1 MSHSI
6 LLRASA
12 AAFPAVFVV
21 HDIAEALQAARADES
36 LGRLLGRASP
46 RAAAL
51 FERRLRLEEREYLAA
66 AAGAFA
72 LGAAAAWP
80 VVARPRR
87 GPALTFF
94 TAAVML
100 RLANSLVHAV
110 ETAAPRDTSGVAGDA
125 GGGGAASAPA
135 PRLSPG
141 AASALA
147 LGLPYCLLTLRA
159 LSRAGLATPG
169 ELLRA
174 LVLGAALM
182 PAAAVT
188 LRLGAR
194 LAGERA
200 GAPVAG
206 AA

>member
-6 LLRASA
+6 PLRASA
-12 AAFPAVFVV
+12 AAFPAVFLV
-21 HDIAEALQAARADES
+21 HDVAEALQAARADES

-80 VVARPRR
+80 VAARPRR

-100 RLANSLVHAV
+100 RLANSLVHAAA
-110 ETAAPRDTSGVAGDA
+110 TAAPRTPSAAAGDA
-125 GGGGAASAPA
+125 AGGVAASAPA
-135 PRLSPG
+135 SRLSPG
-141 AASALA
+141 AASALV
-147 LGLPYCLLTLRA
+147 LGLPYCLLALRA
-159 LSRAGLATPG
+159 LRRAGLATPG

-174 LVLGAALM
+174 LVLGATLM

-188 LRLGAR
+188 LRLVAR
-194 LAGERA
+194 LAVGHA
-200 GAPVAG
+200 GG
-206 AA
+206 RTAATS